1 MQVKAAH
8 TPVNLP
14 PDWQLRLQHG
24 LLSTP
29 AHGRMPSAAL
39 MPSAAVTPAAVLVP
53 IIARATPT
61 LLLTTRAGHL
71 RRHAGQISFPGGRLE
86 ASDAD
91 PIAAALRETQEEVG
105 IAADFVRVLGFL
117 PDQVVLTGYRVTP
130 VVALVNPGFALR
142 SDDAEVAEIFE
153 MPLELIMDAANF
165 QPTRRT
171 LRGIEVT
178 LRDLHYEGR
187 VVWGATAAMLL
198 ALRDALVLQP

>member
-1 MQVKAAH
+1 MK
-8 TPVNLP
+8 LP
-14 PDWQLRLQHG
+14 ADWQLRLQHG
-24 LLSTP
+24 LLP
-29 AHGRMPSAAL
+29 APAPGRLPSAAL
-39 MPSAAVTPAAVLVP
+39 LPAVVTPAAVLVP
-53 IIARATPT
+53 IIARPTPT
-61 LLLTTRAGHL
+61 LLLTTRAGNL

-105 IAADFVRVLGFL
+105 IAADFVQVLGFL
-117 PDQVVLTGYRVTP
+117 PDQVVLSGYRVTP
-130 VVALVNPGFALR
+130 VVALVSPGFALR

-153 MPLELIMDAANF
+153 MPLELIMDAENF

-171 LRGIEVT
+171 LRGVEVT

-198 ALRDALVLQP
+198 SLHDALLRQP